1 MSANRKVSLR
11 SLYSYL
17 TSQLSGISSRCAE
30 YPECEGRAA
39 TAEAALGTL
48 RASVLFWLESCPC
61 DQTADS
67 GLVLDVVSDRTRGA

>member
-1 MSANRKVSLR
+1 M
-11 SLYSYL
+11 
-17 TSQLSGISSRCAE
+17 RCTVTLERAEGGVVARCVE
-30 YPECEGRAA
+30 YPEVEGRGP
-39 TAEAALGTL
+39 TADVALGTL